1 MNPVLLWS
9 GIAVLVVGYITFTL
23 VLYFVRL
30 RPLLRA
36 RRAGGLPPPADPA
49 IAAEGAEGVP
59 AAGLTVQLSRE
70 EWRYTFDAITDPVQ
84 RGIF

>member
-36 RRAGGLPPPADPA
+36 RRAGGLPRRPARPSPPKERRACP
-49 IAAEGAEGVP
+49 
-59 AAGLTVQLSRE
+59 R
-70 EWRYTFDAITDPVQ
+70 PV
-84 RGIF
+84 

>member
-36 RRAGGLPPPADPA
+36 RRAGGLPPPARPA
-49 IAAEGAEGVP
+49 
-59 AAGLTVQLSRE
+59 Q
-70 EWRYTFDAITDPVQ
+70 
-84 RGIF
+84 